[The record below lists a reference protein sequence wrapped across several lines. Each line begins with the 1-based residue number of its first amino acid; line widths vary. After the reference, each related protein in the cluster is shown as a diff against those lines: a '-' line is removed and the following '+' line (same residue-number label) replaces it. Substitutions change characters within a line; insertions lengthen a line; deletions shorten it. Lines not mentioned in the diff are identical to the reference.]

1 MARKKEAKVEVVNE
15 VAISK
20 TLVLVTYSDGTSEI
34 RFKLTSDE
42 LEKLVAAVSPAD
54 DDEEDEDEED
64 EDEDE
69 DEEEDD
75 EDEEEDD
82 EEDEEDEEEDDEDED
97 EDEEEDD
104 EDEEAAAPS
113 PEELAGM
120 DFEELEDVCDD
131 HSLDV
136 DPDDYEEEDIEK
148 FRKAIAKELGITLP
162 KAKKETKAKGKKGK
176 K

>member
-42 LEKLVAAVSPAD
+42 LEKLVAAVSPAE
-54 DDEEDEDEED
+54 EEDEDEE
-64 EDEDE
+64 EE
-69 DEEEDD
+69 DEEEED
-75 EDEEEDD
+75 EDDEEEDD
-82 EEDEEDEEEDDEDED
+82 EEEED
-97 EDEEEDD
+97 EDEEEEDEDEEEEDEDD
-104 EDEEAAAPS
+104 EEEAAAPS